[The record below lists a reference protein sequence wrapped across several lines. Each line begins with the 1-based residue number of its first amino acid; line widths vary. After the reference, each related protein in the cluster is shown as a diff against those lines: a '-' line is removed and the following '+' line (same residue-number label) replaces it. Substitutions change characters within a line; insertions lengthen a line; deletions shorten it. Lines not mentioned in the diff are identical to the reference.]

1 MSTTATAP
9 AYEGLLYTVF
19 QQLRQRAHEKS
30 ATSGPAADTGLVF
43 AFTSANKGEG
53 VSHTIQALLAG
64 LASEGSTRA
73 LVAESGSLRA
83 LNVVPE
89 DVKRLCSPISQ
100 GANPPLWELRPSA
113 TRSAA
118 THSYW
123 DGSWEY
129 RRETLDHLRLFFD
142 YVLIDCPALR
152 AATDILSIAP
162 FADGVILIVEAGKT
176 RKEQVIN
183 AQKSIEFARGKFL
196 GHILN
201 KRSYVIPEWLYRR
214 L

>member
-1 MSTTATAP
+1 MADST
-9 AYEGLLYTVF
+9 
-19 QQLRQRAHEKS
+19 
-30 ATSGPAADTGLVF
+30 
-43 AFTSANKGEG
+43 
-53 VSHTIQALLAG
+53 
-64 LASEGSTRA
+64 
-73 LVAESGSLRA
+73 SLRA
-83 LNVVPE
+83 L
-89 DVKRLCSPISQ
+89 DVAPADAKSFCHPLSQ
-100 GANPPLWELRPSA
+100 AANPPLWELKASA

-118 THSYW
+118 AHSYW

-129 RRETLDHLRLFFD
+129 RRETLDQLRLFFD

-152 AATDILSIAP
+152 VATDILSVAP

-183 AQKSIEFARGKFL
+183 AQKSIEFAGGKFL